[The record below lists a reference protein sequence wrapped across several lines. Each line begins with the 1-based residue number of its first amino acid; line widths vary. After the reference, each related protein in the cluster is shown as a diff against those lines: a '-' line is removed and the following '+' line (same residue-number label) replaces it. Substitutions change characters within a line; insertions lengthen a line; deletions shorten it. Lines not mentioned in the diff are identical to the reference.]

1 MRTNDGHCEGPA
13 GADSAMR
20 LRCGPYTQYR
30 SHCARF
36 WAIVIVP
43 VFGPWQ
49 TPTAWDREFLRQN
62 AGKLICFNCAGQ
74 VPDSYRY
81 RVRCTV
87 CAAEGPYCSTEAE
100 AVSQWNACNKA
111 QLLAACKAQLD
122 LFESW
127 KEGIFTR
134 LGIQWEVEPE
144 AVTMARAAIAAAEV
158 KP

>member
-1 MRTNDGHCEGPA
+1 MADELKPGPCPF
-13 GADSAMR
+13 
-20 LRCGPYTQYR
+20 CGR
-30 SHCARF
+30 
-36 WAIVIVP
+36 
-43 VFGPWQ
+43 PW
-49 TPTAWDREFLRQN
+49 
-62 AGKLICFNCAGQ
+62 GKVSIHHIL
-74 VPDSYRY
+74 Y

>member
-74 VPDSYRY
+74 VPDSYRDKADHITGGAVCR
-81 RVRCTV
+81 RVR
-87 CAAEGPYCSTEAE
+87 
-100 AVSQWNACNKA
+100 
-111 QLLAACKAQLD
+111 QLL
-122 LFESW
+122 
-127 KEGIFTR
+127 GISD
-134 LGIQWEVEPE
+134 
-144 AVTMARAAIAAAEV
+144 AD
-158 KP
+158 